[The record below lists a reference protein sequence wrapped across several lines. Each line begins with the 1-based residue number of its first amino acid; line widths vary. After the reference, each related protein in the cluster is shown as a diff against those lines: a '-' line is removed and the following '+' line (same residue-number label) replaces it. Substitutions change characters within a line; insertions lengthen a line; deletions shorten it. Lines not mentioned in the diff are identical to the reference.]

1 MKIYVVALHLSKKIP
16 AGYLGFSD
24 YVTCF
29 VQAVTDLEAQ
39 EKAKEFYSHR
49 YGLRVNKM
57 EVWVAKEQNPD
68 NYQEQDRLIR

>member
-29 VQAVTDLEAQ
+29 VQAETDMEAQ
-39 EKAKEFYSHR
+39 EKAKAAYSHR
-49 YGLRVNKM
+49 YDLTVNKM
-57 EVWVAKEQNPD
+57 KVWEAKEQNPD

>member
-29 VQAVTDLEAQ
+29 VQAGTELEAQ
-39 EKAKEFYSHR
+39 EKAKAEYSHR
-49 YGLRVNKM
+49 YDLTVNKM
-57 EVWVAKEQNPD
+57 EVWEAKEQSPD
-68 NYQEQDRLIR
+68 NYQEQDRLIK